1 MDRLRTLKHI
11 IKTLKNRKVLIDELT
26 EILPDEFA
34 FLNRMIDLLINKYE
48 NHEIVD
54 LDELISH
61 DPELRKHINWLL
73 KIN

>member
-11 IKTLKNRKVLIDELT
+11 IKTLKNRKVIIDELT

-54 LDELISH
+54 LDELIIH
-61 DPELRKHINWLL
+61 DPELKNHIN
-73 KIN
+73 